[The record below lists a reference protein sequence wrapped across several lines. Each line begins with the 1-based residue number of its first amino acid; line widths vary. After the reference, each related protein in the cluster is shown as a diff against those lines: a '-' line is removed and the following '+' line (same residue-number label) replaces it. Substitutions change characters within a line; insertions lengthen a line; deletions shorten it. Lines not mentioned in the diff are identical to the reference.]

1 MSRESR
7 YGTEGGLR
15 QAAAGSGGGLLRLLR
30 DLPFFWKLGGI
41 FALVFVGAATGIALL
56 ANRAYFATSS
66 AHRMASLEMAGVALV
81 LNIDR
86 DAYQA
91 ALGLHEAAF
100 AQDQATRTK
109 WLAFYAENAGQMRDR
124 LAIYAGLPGLDQA
137 GRDRA
142 AAATAA
148 RDALV
153 QAGDSVATRLRAG
166 ATLAALTPLL
176 AEFQRRLDAT
186 HDALGAAEEAH
197 TKQSAALAAQ
207 VQLAGRQYMWLMGIG
222 LVIFAIVGVLV
233 SGLLSREL
241 AVPIARLAQVSERIA
256 QGDLAVGAM
265 SLNRSDEIGRLA
277 ASFDRMVPFI
287 RDMLARIQAL
297 TSDLAASSGS
307 ISAAATETSDSL
319 SQLNTALEQITQGA
333 QEQAHSAQQSAEVVL
348 EMSASIQ
355 NVAGGAA
362 DIAGGASRAVEVA
375 RRGGEIVQ
383 GAISGMEGVRASVVD
398 AAALV
403 RAMGERT
410 ERIGKI
416 VELISQ
422 IAGRTN
428 LLALNAAIEA
438 ARAGEHGRGFAVV
451 ADEVRKLADGS
462 RKSAA
467 EIADL
472 VQGIEAG
479 TRRAVE
485 AMESGVGQVERE
497 AIVAREAMTALSE
510 ILAAVEGTGERV
522 GSISADAAV
531 LADRAGRVT
540 ALVQDVASVAQESAA
555 SAEEMSAQS
564 MEVAAAMDTIAAASG
579 SQGRDNSETAAL
591 RRIAEQL
598 QEATGA
604 FRL

>member
-1 MSRESR
+1 
-7 YGTEGGLR
+7 
-15 QAAAGSGGGLLRLLR
+15 
-30 DLPFFWKLGGI
+30 
-41 FALVFVGAATGIALL
+41 
-56 ANRAYFATSS
+56 
-66 AHRMASLEMAGVALV
+66 
-81 LNIDR
+81 
-86 DAYQA
+86 
-91 ALGLHEAAF
+91 
-100 AQDQATRTK
+100 
-109 WLAFYAENAGQMRDR
+109 
-124 LAIYAGLPGLDQA
+124 
-137 GRDRA
+137 
-142 AAATAA
+142 
-148 RDALV
+148 
-153 QAGDSVATRLRAG
+153 
-166 ATLAALTPLL
+166 
-176 AEFQRRLDAT
+176 
-186 HDALGAAEEAH
+186 
-197 TKQSAALAAQ
+197 
-207 VQLAGRQYMWLMGIG
+207 
-222 LVIFAIVGVLV
+222 
-233 SGLLSREL
+233 
-241 AVPIARLAQVSERIA
+241 
-256 QGDLAVGAM
+256 
-265 SLNRSDEIGRLA
+265 
-277 ASFDRMVPFI
+277 
-287 RDMLARIQAL
+287 
-297 TSDLAASSGS
+297 
-307 ISAAATETSDSL
+307 
-319 SQLNTALEQITQGA
+319 
-333 QEQAHSAQQSAEVVL
+333 
-348 EMSASIQ
+348 
-355 NVAGGAA
+355 
-362 DIAGGASRAVEVA
+362 
-375 RRGGEIVQ
+375 
-383 GAISGMEGVRASVVD
+383 MEGVRASVVD

-462 RKSAA
+462 QKSAA

-564 MEVAAAMDTIAAASG
+564 LEVAAAMDTIAAASG

>member
-15 QAAAGSGGGLLRLLR
+15 QAAAGSGGGSLRLLR

-41 FALVFVGAATGIALL
+41 FAFVFAGAATGIGLL

-66 AHRMASLEMAGVALV
+66 ADRMSSLEMAGVALV

-100 AQDQATRTK
+100 AQDQASRTK

-124 LAIYAGLPGLDQA
+124 LATYAALPGLAQA